1 MLFILLVLAASLLL
15 LSVALMLVAFLVALV
30 DYLLGGG
37 PAATTVGSN
46 ADSHAEAVHI
56 ASFADCSKTGEPFDF
71 HPAPR

>member
-37 PAATTVGSN
+37 PHSRLECRLARRGGAHRLVRGLLEN
-46 ADSHAEAVHI
+46 W
-56 ASFADCSKTGEPFDF
+56 
-71 HPAPR
+71 